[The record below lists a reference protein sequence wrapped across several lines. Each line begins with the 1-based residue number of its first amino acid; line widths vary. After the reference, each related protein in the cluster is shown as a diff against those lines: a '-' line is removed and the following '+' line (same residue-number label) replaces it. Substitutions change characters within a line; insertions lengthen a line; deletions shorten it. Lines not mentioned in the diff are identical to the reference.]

1 MLARDLWPGQR
12 AVGRRFMIGQGSP
25 DQEVTVVGV
34 IRHLRLRSLVE
45 DLTPQIFIPYAAWL
59 RTPMAFVLA
68 TDADPAELI
77 PAVHATVGAFVC
89 GSSLACFVPALRAS
103 AISLLDVD
111 RGR

>member
-77 PAVHATVGAFVC
+77 PAVHATVGAFDAQ
-89 GSSLACFVPALRAS
+89 LPAFDVRPMRDYLAS
-103 AISLLDVD
+103 ARSAQ
-111 RGR
+111 RFTT